1 MSQLRFPLKDHLR
14 DPADEAALHRIA
26 QGIDSPSRPPRAR
39 RFLPFVLASG
49 AAVGIGI
56 AMFSHLRIHRDVGA
70 LTFADGR
77 EFVGVAAE
85 NTSSEVRLS
94 DGSSVRLSPGT
105 HLEPLESSGR
115 TFSAIVTQGRA
126 DFEVLPG
133 GPRHWVIECGL
144 ATVEVVGTA
153 FTCDRAPGRL
163 RVEVRHGV
171 VLVRGDRVPDRA
183 RRLTAG
189 ESLDVTEQPPSLVS
203 ASSVSVVGSGLPEAS
218 GSRDPFVETPTKTEN
233 RDGAK
238 GIAAS
243 IRPWRELARHGRN
256 DEAYASLGTE
266 GLRNETKKL
275 GVNDLLALADVARL
289 AGHPAEAVVPLE
301 RILNEFS
308 HDAQA
313 PLAAFALGRLE
324 LDSLG
329 HARASVAAFRKAL
342 ALGIPHGLREDVLSR
357 LVEAYVKSG
366 DSAGAQRAAEAYL
379 EEFPN
384 GRHARAVQGW
394 RHQ

>member
-126 DFEVLPG
+126 DF
-133 GPRHWVIECGL
+133 
-144 ATVEVVGTA
+144 
-153 FTCDRAPGRL
+153 
-163 RVEVRHGV
+163 
-171 VLVRGDRVPDRA
+171 
-183 RRLTAG
+183 
-189 ESLDVTEQPPSLVS
+189 
-203 ASSVSVVGSGLPEAS
+203 
-218 GSRDPFVETPTKTEN
+218 
-233 RDGAK
+233 
-238 GIAAS
+238 
-243 IRPWRELARHGRN
+243 
-256 DEAYASLGTE
+256 
-266 GLRNETKKL
+266 
-275 GVNDLLALADVARL
+275 
-289 AGHPAEAVVPLE
+289 
-301 RILNEFS
+301 
-308 HDAQA
+308 
-313 PLAAFALGRLE
+313 
-324 LDSLG
+324 
-329 HARASVAAFRKAL
+329 
-342 ALGIPHGLREDVLSR
+342 
-357 LVEAYVKSG
+357 
-366 DSAGAQRAAEAYL
+366 
-379 EEFPN
+379 
-384 GRHARAVQGW
+384 
-394 RHQ
+394 